1 MRPAKT
7 RIAVRAPTA
16 LSRRAVIKARV
27 VQMKGTALKGAA
39 LHLRYI
45 QREGV
50 ERDGTKGNLYGP
62 DGPANAEDFE
72 RPVQGEKHQFRF
84 ILSPEDGEELDMPS
98 YVRRFMAQVEKDV
111 GRRLDWA
118 AVNHHDT
125 DNPHAHIVIRGV
137 DRDGLPVRFDRE
149 YIANGMRARAQEL
162 ATLDLGPRTQLDL
175 QRART
180 REVHQT
186 ASRRSTATSA
196 ASPSTASSLSARTR
210 EPDRTPSRSPARMQH
225 LAELRLAE
233 RVSATSWRLAPDWAA
248 HLRQVGTRGD
258 IIKQMHAA
266 LHGDPARYRA
276 LDAPLPER
284 PSPTLYGRVAA
295 KGLSDELAGK
305 YYAIIETP
313 DGAGYHI
320 PLGNRAAEEL
330 RRGDLVAFLLVAGW
344 TRGNLTTQGGGGG
357 PG

>member
-1 MRPAKT
+1 MSKDDDPPIFRPQFGRAKKNGIGTPRNAFRNAVLASVRAGSRAARAMRPAKT

-72 RPVQGEKHQFRF
+72 RPVAGEKHQFRF

-125 DNPHAHIVIRGV
+125 DNPHAHIVVRRV
-137 DRDGLPVRFDRE
+137 DRDGPPGPFRPR

-186 ASRRSTATSA
+186 ASRRSTAT
-196 ASPSTASSLSARTR
+196 
-210 EPDRTPSRSPARMQH
+210 
-225 LAELRLAE
+225 
-233 RVSATSWRLAPDWAA
+233 
-248 HLRQVGTRGD
+248 
-258 IIKQMHAA
+258 
-266 LHGDPARYRA
+266 
-276 LDAPLPER
+276 
-284 PSPTLYGRVAA
+284 
-295 KGLSDELAGK
+295 
-305 YYAIIETP
+305 
-313 DGAGYHI
+313 
-320 PLGNRAAEEL
+320 
-330 RRGDLVAFLLVAGW
+330 
-344 TRGNLTTQGGGGG
+344 
-357 PG
+357 